1 MKNLLR
7 RSSTSG
13 RLYAAI
19 LSVTILTVILTG
31 IMSFQFAFSSKN
43 EDRDT
48 ALLDYAS
55 MIAQF
60 PQTRTMIL
68 TGECPPDMVEQL
80 DAFTSSVTLLDLI
93 VVCNTDSIRIYHT
106 NHERIGES
114 FIGDDQGR
122 ALDGAEPYISVA
134 TGSMG
139 LQRRAFH
146 AVTDASGNV
155 IGFVMTSVLQ
165 TNMTHVRNQIISAFI
180 SILLVMIF
188 ASMIIAAIFQEHLKT
203 ILLGYKPEVF
213 ANLYIERA
221 EVLDALDEGL
231 FAIDTEGRV
240 IIMNRSAKRML
251 DLPEDASTE
260 GEYLVTYYPETKLPV
275 TVTTG
280 VSEHN
285 INFQIKGKH
294 IISSRIPVRRNG
306 KIIGA
311 VSIFRNKTE
320 VIELAEE
327 LVGSKYVI
335 DSLRAVNHEFMNKLH
350 VILGLLEMDET
361 EKAKEYIL
369 GTQLISGKA
378 VADIHS
384 RVPIPSLAALIIGK
398 LLRANE
404 LGISFVLKQD
414 SYFYPK
420 EHHLPSECWITLVGN
435 LVENAIDE
443 LNGHDYPVKQIELG
457 IYSEEGHTT
466 IVCDDT
472 GGGIPEE
479 ILFSIYDPH
488 TTTKGEG
495 HGNGFRLMKDI
506 VDRYEGTFHIETE
519 EGEGTSIEIL
529 LPV

>member
-146 AVTDASGNV
+146 TVTDASGNV

-294 IISSRIPVRRNG
+294 II
-306 KIIGA
+306 
-311 VSIFRNKTE
+311 
-320 VIELAEE
+320 
-327 LVGSKYVI
+327 
-335 DSLRAVNHEFMNKLH
+335 
-350 VILGLLEMDET
+350 
-361 EKAKEYIL
+361 
-369 GTQLISGKA
+369 
-378 VADIHS
+378 
-384 RVPIPSLAALIIGK
+384 
-398 LLRANE
+398 
-404 LGISFVLKQD
+404 
-414 SYFYPK
+414 
-420 EHHLPSECWITLVGN
+420 
-435 LVENAIDE
+435 
-443 LNGHDYPVKQIELG
+443 
-457 IYSEEGHTT
+457 
-466 IVCDDT
+466 
-472 GGGIPEE
+472 
-479 ILFSIYDPH
+479 
-488 TTTKGEG
+488 
-495 HGNGFRLMKDI
+495 
-506 VDRYEGTFHIETE
+506 
-519 EGEGTSIEIL
+519 
-529 LPV
+529 